1 MSNANQ
7 LKQIAINLV
16 RKGKGILAADESNPT
31 CKKRF
36 DSIGVESS
44 FDSRNE
50 YRDILFTSDGIE
62 DFISGVILFDE
73 TLRQSTTCDKKIP
86 FPELLNS
93 KGITPGIKVD
103 KGAANLEGFLNEK
116 ATAGL
121 DGLDERL
128 AEYYALGARFA
139 KWRAVITIGDDI
151 PTDAC
156 IQANAHSLAR
166 YASKCQQ
173 AGIVPIVEPEVL
185 MDGTHTIEKCNM
197 VTNQTLKI
205 VFEQLS
211 MYNVLLEGIILK
223 PNMIISAIDCP
234 VQADIEKVADM
245 TYACLKENVPENV
258 PGIAFLSGGQ
268 SGDLATSH
276 LRKMN
281 EKYKD
286 MPWNL
291 TFSYGRALQH
301 DTLNIWKGK
310 NENRKSAQKSFLI
323 RAKNNS
329 LATFGSDVEILE
341 SR

>member
-1 MSNANQ
+1 MSNVNQ
-7 LKQIAINLV
+7 LKEIATSLV
-16 RKGKGILAADESNPT
+16 QKGKGILAADESNPT

-36 DSIGVESS
+36 DSIGVKSS

-86 FPELLNS
+86 FTELLNS
-93 KGITPGIKVD
+93 KGIIPGIKVD
-103 KGAANLEGFLNEK
+103 KGAASLEGFLNEK

-128 AEYYALGARFA
+128 AEYYTLGARFA

-151 PTDAC
+151 PSDAC

-258 PGIAFLSGGQ
+258 SGIAFLSGGQ

-281 EKYKD
+281 EKYKAT
-286 MPWNL
+286 PWNL

-301 DTLNIWKGK
+301 DTLNTWKGK
-310 NENRKSAQKSFLI
+310 NENRNSAQKSFLI

-329 LATFGSDVEILE
+329 LATFGRDIEIVESL
-341 SR
+341 

>member
-1 MSNANQ
+1 MSNENQ

-31 CKKRF
+31 CQKRF

-50 YRDILFTSDGIE
+50 YREILFTADGIE

-93 KGITPGIKVD
+93 RGIIPGIKVD

-116 ATAGL
+116 ATVGL

-128 AEYYALGARFA
+128 AEYYELGARFA
-139 KWRAVITIGDDI
+139 KWRAVITIGDNI
-151 PTDAC
+151 PSEAC
-156 IQANAHSLAR
+156 IYANAHSLAR
-166 YASKCQQ
+166 YASKCQH
-173 AGIVPIVEPEVL
+173 AGLVPIVEPEVL
-185 MDGTHTIEKCNM
+185 MNGKHTIETCNM
-197 VTNQTLKI
+197 TTNKVLKI
-205 VFEQLS
+205 LFEQLH

-234 VQADIEKVADM
+234 VQADIEKVADL
-245 TYACLKENVPENV
+245 TYTCLKENVPVEV

-268 SGDLATSH
+268 SSDLATLH
-276 LRKMN
+276 LNKMN
-281 EKYKD
+281 EKYSD

-301 DTLNIWKGK
+301 DSLNTWKGK
-310 NENRKSAQKSFLI
+310 KENREAAQESLLL
-323 RAKNNS
+323 RAHNNS
-329 LATFGSDVEILE
+329 LATSGSKY
-341 SR
+341 